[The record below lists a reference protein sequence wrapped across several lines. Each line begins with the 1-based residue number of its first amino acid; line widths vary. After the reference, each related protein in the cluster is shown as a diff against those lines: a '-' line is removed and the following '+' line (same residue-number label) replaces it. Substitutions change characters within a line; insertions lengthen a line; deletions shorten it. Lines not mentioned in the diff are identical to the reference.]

1 MLQKNRLILTL
12 CALLFVFCLTTSA
25 APETPQTSM
34 AAPDWQLKNLEGKPV
49 KLSDFKGKVVLLNFW
64 ATWCPP
70 CREEIPDLVSLQ
82 RQYAARGLVVLGISM
97 DEGGPARVASFAK
110 RFEITYPI
118 VMGDEKTSAAYG
130 GIQVLP
136 TTFIIDRK
144 GNVVDGLQGATD
156 RAGFEEKIKPI
167 L

>member
-1 MLQKNRLILTL
+1 MIQKTKTLLALSAVILG
-12 CALLFVFCLTTSA
+12 ACLTTFA
-25 APETPQTSM
+25 ADATDKKM
-34 AAPDWQLKNLEGKPV
+34 VAPGWQLQSIEGKTV
-49 KLSDFKGKVVLLNFW
+49 KLSDYKGKVVVLNFW

-82 RQYAARGLVVLGISM
+82 KQYAAQGLVVLGVSM
-97 DEGGPARVASFAK
+97 DQGGPAKVASFAK
-110 RFEITYPI
+110 KYGVNYPV
-118 VMGDEKTSAAYG
+118 VMGDEKTSEAYG

-144 GNVVDGLQGATD
+144 GNIVDGLQGGAD
-156 RAGFEEKIKPI
+156 RAGFEEKIKPV

>member
-1 MLQKNRLILTL
+1 MIKKNKLILTL
-12 CALLFVFCLTTSA
+12 CALVLGSCLTTFA
-25 APETPQTSM
+25 ADGANEKM
-34 AAPDWQLKNLEGKPV
+34 VAPDFQLKSLEGKTI
-49 KLSDFKGKVVLLNFW
+49 KLSDYKGKVVVLNFW

-82 RQYAARGLVVLGISM
+82 KQYAAQGLVILGVSM

-110 RFEITYPI
+110 KFGINYPI

-130 GIQVLP
+130 GIEALP
-136 TTFIIDRK
+136 TTFIINRK
-144 GNVVDGLQGATD
+144 GNVVDGLQGGTD
-156 RAGFEEKIKPI
+156 RAGFEEKIKPV

>member
-1 MLQKNRLILTL
+1 MTKKNKLTL
-12 CALLFVFCLTTSA
+12 TLSALVLGTCLTTLA
-25 APETPQTSM
+25 APAP
-34 AAPDWQLKNLEGKPV
+34 AAKMVAPRLQLQSIEGKTV
-49 KLSDFKGKVVLLNFW
+49 RLSDYKGKVVVLNFW

-82 RQYAARGLVVLGISM
+82 KQYAARGVVVLGVSM
-97 DEGGPARVASFAK
+97 DEGGPAKVARFAK
-110 RFEITYPI
+110 KYGINYPV
-118 VMGDEKTSAAYG
+118 VMGDEKTSENFG

-136 TTFIIDRK
+136 TTFIIDRE
-144 GNVVDGLQGATD
+144 GNIVDGLQGGAD

>member
-1 MLQKNRLILTL
+1 MIRKNKLILAL
-12 CALLFVFCLTTSA
+12 CALVIGSCLTTFAASSA
-25 APETPQTSM
+25 DAKM
-34 AAPDWQLKNLEGKPV
+34 AAPSLQLQNLEGKSV
-49 KLSDFKGKVVLLNFW
+49 RLSDFKGKVVVLNFW
-64 ATWCPP
+64 ATWCSP

-82 RQYAARGLVVLGISM
+82 KEYAARGLVVLGVSM
-97 DEGGPARVASFAK
+97 DEGDPARVASFAK
-110 RFEITYPI
+110 KFGINYPL
-118 VMGDEKTSAAYG
+118 VMGDAKTAEAYG

-156 RAGFEEKIKPI
+156 RAGFEKKIKPV